1 MPPYGILRSS
11 QCPQVKGRGRVEELE
26 RHMRG
31 TPGGNREAEQKH
43 MRGTEDVQ
51 QR

>member
-1 MPPYGILRSS
+1 MPLNGILRSS
-11 QCPQVKGRGRVEELE
+11 QCPQVKGRGRVAELE